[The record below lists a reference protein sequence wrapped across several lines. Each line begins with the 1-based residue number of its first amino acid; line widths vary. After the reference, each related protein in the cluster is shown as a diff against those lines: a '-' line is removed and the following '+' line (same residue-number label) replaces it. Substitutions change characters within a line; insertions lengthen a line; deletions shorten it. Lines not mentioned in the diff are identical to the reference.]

1 MVLETVIKH
10 YADTVECYSA

>member
-1 MVLETVIKH
+1 MVFETVIKH